1 MNTAISSRDER
12 AFSAPAL
19 LVAGAFFMEFLDG
32 TVIATALPDMARDFG
47 VTAVE
52 LNIGISA
59 YLITLAVLIPASG
72 WIADRFG
79 ARAIFTLALAI
90 FTLAS
95 VFCGLSTEVHI
106 FVAMRILQGVGGA
119 LMVPVGRLAVLRT
132 TPKHQLIKAIATLTW
147 PALVAPIIGP
157 PLGGFITRY
166 ASWHWIF
173 FINVPL
179 GLAAIILSLRIIP
192 DIRETERRSFDLS
205 GFITTSVAMVS
216 LVTAMERLG
225 DRQPQIWPTLALAA
239 LGFGC
244 LLYSIRHFRRA
255 VAPMVRLDA
264 LQVPTFRVTMYGGSL
279 FRASISAV
287 PFLLPLLFQVG
298 FGMDPFHSGLLV
310 LAVFVGNLTIKPA
323 TTPLI
328 RWLGFR
334 RLLLINGALNV
345 CSLLACALLTPQ
357 TPVWAIMLI
366 LYLGGVFRSIQFT
379 GVSMLAFA
387 DVPAAQMSD
396 ANTLFSTASQLAVGL
411 GITLGAIG
419 IRLGEQVGDWLHL
432 TELPGISFRLSF
444 VFIALICLVGMID
457 SLHLAKTA
465 GSSVSEKKK

>member
-1 MNTAISSRDER
+1 MSTHTSSRDDR
-12 AFSAPAL
+12 SFSAPAL

-32 TVIATALPDMARDFG
+32 TVIATALPDMAKDFG
-47 VTAVE
+47 VTAVD

-79 ARAIFTLALAI
+79 ARKIFTLALAI

-95 VFCGLSTEVHI
+95 VFCGLSTNVDV
-106 FVAMRILQGVGGA
+106 FVAMRILQGIGGA

-179 GLAAIILSLRIIP
+179 GLIAIALSLRIIP
-192 DIRETERRSFDLS
+192 NIREDEQRPFDLS
-205 GFITTSVAMVS
+205 GFVATSVAMVS
-216 LVTAMERLG
+216 LVAAMELLG
-225 DRQPQIWPTLALAA
+225 DRQPLGWQTLALLA
-239 LGFGC
+239 LGLGC
-244 LLYSIRHFRRA
+244 MLFALRHFRRTRW
-255 VAPMVRLDA
+255 PMVRLDA
-264 LQVPTFRVTMYGGSL
+264 LKIPTFRVTMYGGSL

-310 LAVFVGNLTIKPA
+310 LAVFVGNLTIKPL

-345 CSLLACALLTPQ
+345 LSLLACAFFNAANAGLADLCDSLSWRGLPLY
-357 TPVWAIMLI
+357 PVYRHQHAR
-366 LYLGGVFRSIQFT
+366 VCRCAFRANELRQYPVQHRVTAGRGAGHHARRDRYSSWGNVQRM
-379 GVSMLAFA
+379 VYAFS
-387 DVPAAQMSD
+387 PAGH
-396 ANTLFSTASQLAVGL
+396 QLPPVVYFY
-411 GITLGAIG
+411 
-419 IRLGEQVGDWLHL
+419 RGD
-432 TELPGISFRLSF
+432 LPGRH
-444 VFIALICLVGMID
+444 D
-457 SLHLAKTA
+457 
-465 GSSVSEKKK
+465 

>member
-255 VAPMVRLDA
+255 AAPMVRLDA

-366 LYLGGVFRSIQFT
+366 LYLGGGFRSIQFT
-379 GVSMLAFA
+379 GVSTLAFA

-432 TELPGISFRLSF
+432 TDLPGISFRLSF